1 MSRFYVSELAFT
13 HYDFRLEHPQKE
25 STEEAFH
32 ALVLKKFWLSDTRMY
47 DKSGEYQVRVC
58 LFRNKRSGMYG
69 YRFHGAIVVNAP
81 GIAPR
86 YFVAKDEAYSGSAFI
101 GAAWKAGLQWY
112 YRTVEGLRPSSGITD
127 PDGATLP
134 PIFAALLPGIEL
146 DPCNSYSWEAR
157 NF

>member
-1 MSRFYVSELAFT
+1 MSRFYVSDLAFT

-32 ALVLKKFWLSDTRMY
+32 ALVTKKFWLSDTRMY

-69 YRFHGAIVVNAP
+69 YRFHGAIVVKAP

-86 YFVAKDEAYSGSAFI
+86 YFIAKDEAYSGSAFI
-101 GAAWKAGLQWY
+101 SAAWNAGLQWY
-112 YRTVEGLRPSSGITD
+112 SSCNGELRPSSGIID
-127 PDGATLP
+127 PDGRTLP